1 MKKGFINVDKLLLN
15 FYIWITPKLFVCCV
29 EWWIYILYLFR
40 TQTLPLWTILFLCQ
54 SKSLFYIWNIS
65 PFTLKCL
72 LCTPPKE
79 LRSHTGFSILLKIS
93 QCLQLL
99 MLNLKKLV
107 EIKSTIESK
116 MSVPAG
122 IRTHD
127 LRLTVAIK
135 QNLVAVLDNIN
146 NLYIEML
153 LN

>member
-1 MKKGFINVDKLLLN
+1 MPN
-15 FYIWITPKLFVCCV
+15 
-29 EWWIYILYLFR
+29 
-40 TQTLPLWTILFLCQ
+40 
-54 SKSLFYIWNIS
+54 S
-65 PFTLKCL
+65 
-72 LCTPPKE
+72 
-79 LRSHTGFSILLKIS
+79 
-93 QCLQLL
+93 
-99 MLNLKKLV
+99 KKLV